1 MVPNPFF
8 AKVIVKVVSIVAKSA
23 IKAYSNTLKSN
34 NICLEDLWFDFLGNI
49 FLLLL
54 GLNFRKQRR

>member
-23 IKAYSNTLKSN
+23 LKAYSNTLKSN
-34 NICLEDLWFDFLGNI
+34 NNTSRVCGLLLGNI
-49 FLLLL
+49 FCLL
-54 GLNFRKQRR
+54 GLIFRKQCR

>member
-34 NICLEDLWFDFLGNI
+34 NIA
-49 FLLLL
+49 
-54 GLNFRKQRR
+54 

>member
-34 NICLEDLWFDFLGNI
+34 NIAKRICGLIFLGNI